1 MKHRAT
7 SHLSMP
13 CSSNTSRR
21 RKSRGCGFIS
31 KPWATCSLRPGRK
44 SLSTIR
50 CEICC
55 RSCRSPENPWRRNE
69 QARLSLAR
77 VDRPRRRLFAR
88 VARMFLRRSPDRTS
102 NHYAIRQTGRR
113 TNHDPGLHFNLP
125 IIQEVNRIDKRFLE
139 WDGAPVA
146 IPTRDKTYIHVDTFA
161 RWRINDAKTYFVRLR
176 DERSAQSR
184 LEDILGSETRN
195 AVAKHDLIEIVRIDK
210 NRKPLRDENL
220 KNVPTGLGTIGVLPP
235 IEYGRLKI
243 EDEIKTKAAGKLS
256 EFGIDLLDLRL
267 KRVNYN
273 PDVLD
278 RIYQRMISE
287 RRQIAQRFRS
297 EGEGEA
303 ARIAG
308 QKERDLNEIQSTAY
322 RQVQQIRGEA
332 DGKATEIYAHAYT
345 QNPQAAEFYN
355 FLKSMDT
362 YRKVLTK
369 DSTLVFSTDSD
380 LFGLLKRASAKP
392 QTLPPAH

>member
-1 MKHRAT
+1 MTK
-7 SHLSMP
+7 
-13 CSSNTSRR
+13 
-21 RKSRGCGFIS
+21 RGCLTLLWIALAIVILRTLLGCFFAVYQTEQVIITQFG
-31 KPWATCSLRPGRK
+31 KPVG
-44 SLSTIR
+44 
-50 CEICC
+50 
-55 RSCRSPENPWRRNE
+55 NPI
-69 QARLSLAR
+69 
-77 VDRPRRRLFAR
+77 
-88 VARMFLRRSPDRTS
+88 T
-102 NHYAIRQTGRR
+102 
-113 TNHDPGLHFNLP
+113 DPGLHLKLP
-125 IIQEVNRIDKRFLE
+125 IIQDVNRIDKRFLE
-139 WDGAPVA
+139 WDGMPVA

-161 RWRINDAKTYFVRLR
+161 RWRIKDAKTFFVRLR

-195 AVAKHDLIEIVRIDK
+195 AVAKHDLIEIIRTDK
-210 NRKPLRDENL
+210 NRKPVRDETL

-235 IEYGRLKI
+235 IQYGRLKI
-243 EDEIKTKAAGKLS
+243 EDEIKSKAAGKLA
-256 EFGIDLLDLRL
+256 EFGIDLLDVRL

-332 DGKATEIYAHAYT
+332 DGKATEIYAQAYT
-345 QNPQAAEFYN
+345 QNPQAADFYN
-355 FLKSMDT
+355 FLKSMET

-369 DSTLVFSTDSD
+369 DATLVFSTDSD

-392 QTLPPAH
+392 QTLPPAR